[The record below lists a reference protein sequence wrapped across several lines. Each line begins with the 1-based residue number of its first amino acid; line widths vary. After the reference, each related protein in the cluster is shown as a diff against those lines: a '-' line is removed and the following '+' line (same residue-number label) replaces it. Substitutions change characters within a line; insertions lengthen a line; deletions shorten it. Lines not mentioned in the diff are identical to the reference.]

1 MSVTLEIPAD
11 IASSVRVPPQEMEAR
26 LRLEL
31 AVALYSQNLL
41 ASGKACALAALTR
54 VEWENVLGN
63 RAIPRHYSEADLA
76 EDLDHAN
83 SRE

>member
-31 AVALYSQNLL
+31 GVALYSQNLL
-41 ASGKACALAALTR
+41 ASGKACALAGLTLL
-54 VEWENVLGN
+54 EWENVLGK
-63 RAIPRHYSEADLA
+63 RAIPRHYAEADLA

-83 SRE
+83 SRQ